1 MIMIRGEITMKKKII
16 FSGILA
22 AIIVAIGLSK
32 FAFKNDIKETKGVE
46 VVPTMEDTI
55 VKDSSW
61 CPTFQLIF
69 NDLKNNLVKQD
80 VKFSTSN
87 SFLDNLNKEEFTES
101 DISSDYYYKT
111 YGVKSI
117 ELKNKIIKG
126 IKDKFNQE
134 SDILDRFDFTNSSP
148 NNYFFYS
155 MLYREF
161 KYPKKFN
168 KLAKGKFN
176 DKYDNIKYFGIKDRD
191 EELAS
196 EIKVL
201 YYNSEDDFAIKLLTT
216 SNDEVIINKN
226 PKGNNFKEIYNNI
239 TSKSKDYKDNEFVV
253 DNDYFK
259 MPYLNFNVL
268 KEYKELEG
276 QPIKDSN
283 GDSIEIDTAIQT
295 IKFSLDDVGGKIKS
309 EAGMDTTKASIGINR
324 EERYFYVDETFAI
337 FLKEASKDKPYFAA
351 RVDDIRKFQ

>member
-1 MIMIRGEITMKKKII
+1 MKKELI
-16 FSGILA
+16 FSSLLA
-22 AIIVAIGLSK
+22 VMVAVIGLSK
-32 FAFKNDIKETKGVE
+32 FILKNDIKETKGVE
-46 VVPTMEDTI
+46 VVPTMEDVIT
-55 VKDSSW
+55 KDSSW

-80 VKFSTSN
+80 IQFNTSN
-87 SFLDNLNKEEFTES
+87 SFLDNLNKEEFTEN

-161 KYPKKFN
+161 KYSKKFN

-176 DKYDNIKYFGIKDRD
+176 DKYDNIKYFGIKDKD

-201 YYNSEDDFAIKLLTT
+201 YYNSKDDFAIKLLTT

-239 TSKSKDYKDNEFVV
+239 TSKSKDYKDNEFVI

-259 MPYLNFNVL
+259 MPYLSLNVL

-276 QPIKDSN
+276 QSIKDSDGN
-283 GDSIEIDTAIQT
+283 LIEIDTAIQT
-295 IKFSLDDVGGKIKS
+295 IKLSLDDVGGKIKS
-309 EAGMDTTKASIGINR
+309 EAGMDVMKSAIGINR
-324 EERYFYVDETFAI
+324 TKRYFYVDKTFAI

>member
-1 MIMIRGEITMKKKII
+1 MKKELI
-16 FSGILA
+16 FSSLLA
-22 AIIVAIGLSK
+22 VMVAVIGLSK
-32 FAFKNDIKETKGVE
+32 FVLKSDIKETKGVE
-46 VVPTMEDTI
+46 VVPTMEDAIT
-55 VKDSSW
+55 KDSSW

-69 NDLKNNLVKQD
+69 NDLKSNLVKQD
-80 VKFSTSN
+80 VKFNTSN
-87 SFLDNLNKEEFTES
+87 SFLDNLNKEEFTEN

-161 KYPKKFN
+161 KYLKKFN
-168 KLAKGKFN
+168 KLANGKFN
-176 DKYDNIKYFGIKDRD
+176 DKYDNIKYFGIKDKD
-191 EELAS
+191 EELAN

-201 YYNSEDDFAIKLLTT
+201 YYNSKDDFAIKLLTT
-216 SNDEVIINKN
+216 SNDEIIINKN
-226 PKGNNFKEIYNNI
+226 PKGNNFREIYNNI
-239 TSKSKDYKDNEFVV
+239 TSKSKDYKDNEFVI

-259 MPYLNFNVL
+259 MPYLSLNVL
-268 KEYKELEG
+268 REYKELEG
-276 QPIKDSN
+276 QSIKDSN

-309 EAGMDTTKASIGINR
+309 EAGMDVMKSAIGINMKK
-324 EERYFYVDETFAI
+324 RYFYVDKTFAI